1 MRKTKKQKKFI
12 DLDSTPTP
20 EPTLP
25 ILPFREDISFVPTVL
40 NPPKKSK
47 KSKKPP
53 TFDQTD
59 KSKKSISLNHL
70 ANFKIDDGDPFIS
83 SDEDVPQP
91 KQEFKFVQLKDK
103 SQYEYSSV
111 FNVGTKI
118 EDKSTREFIEQFV
131 INDYIN
137 IIKENFTEMSR
148 EDIIIKLF
156 LYNCD
161 VEKLLKDLYSEKEF
175 PFLTEESRQK
185 YMTQNIKSNKE
196 IEDDLHKL
204 FKTFPLLEEKELEG
218 LYFDHQ
224 MDLYQTKNYITANKL
239 TDLKVDY
246 NNPLSL
252 AANKVKVIDVNKE
265 KRKNEN
271 CHKSNNCYLNE
282 SQIDELMNSNFEQN
296 EQSERIDV
304 NEYKAIRAQLLRMA
318 TAAFSRKKQM
328 EGINYL
334 AKAKEYKFKIENQ
347 IRQNKIRSFINNN
360 VSYSKE
366 DNIVDLH
373 GLNLPEAKMIIEKKL
388 SAIIKDSSTLKVIT
402 GKGNHSENNIP
413 VLYPEILSW
422 LETKPFLKVKGDLS
436 KGYILVVS
444 T

>member
-1 MRKTKKQKKFI
+1 
-12 DLDSTPTP
+12 
-20 EPTLP
+20 
-25 ILPFREDISFVPTVL
+25 
-40 NPPKKSK
+40 
-47 KSKKPP
+47 
-53 TFDQTD
+53 
-59 KSKKSISLNHL
+59 
-70 ANFKIDDGDPFIS
+70 
-83 SDEDVPQP
+83 
-91 KQEFKFVQLKDK
+91 
-103 SQYEYSSV
+103 
-111 FNVGTKI
+111 
-118 EDKSTREFIEQFV
+118 
-131 INDYIN
+131 
-137 IIKENFTEMSR
+137 MSR
-148 EDIIIKLF
+148 EEIITKLF

-175 PFLTEESRQK
+175 PFLTEESKQK

-196 IEDDLHKL
+196 IEEDLHRL
-204 FKTFPLLEEKELEG
+204 FKTFPLLEEKELES

-265 KRKNEN
+265 KKKIEN
-271 CHKSNNCYLNE
+271 SKSSQCYLNE
-282 SQIDELMNSNFEQN
+282 SQIEALMNNNFEQN

-318 TAAFSRKKQM
+318 TAAFSRKKHM
-328 EGINYL
+328 EGYNFL

-347 IRQNKIRSFINNN
+347 IKRNKISSFVNNN

-388 SAIIKDSSTLKVIT
+388 SAMQKENSTLKVIT

-413 VLYPEILSW
+413 VLYPEIIAW
-422 LETKPFLKVKGDLS
+422 LDKKSFLKVKGELS
-436 KGYILVVS
+436 KGYILVIS

>member
-12 DLDSTPTP
+12 DLDTTPTP

-25 ILPFREDISFVPTVL
+25 ILPFREDLSFVPTVL
-40 NPPKKSK
+40 NPPKKNK

-53 TFDQTD
+53 TIDQTE
-59 KSKKSISLNHL
+59 KSKTTINLNHL

-91 KQEFKFVQLKDK
+91 KPEFKFVQLKDK

-111 FNVGTKI
+111 FNVGTTI

-148 EDIIIKLF
+148 VEIITKLF

-175 PFLTEESRQK
+175 PFLTEESKQK
-185 YMTQNIKSNKE
+185 YMTRNIKSNKE
-196 IEDDLHKL
+196 IEEDLHRL
-204 FKTFPLLEEKELEG
+204 FKTFPLLEEKELES
-218 LYFDHQ
+218 LYFNHQ

-265 KRKNEN
+265 KKKIEN
-271 CHKSNNCYLNE
+271 SKSSQCYLNE
-282 SQIDELMNSNFEQN
+282 SQIEALMNNNFEQN

-318 TAAFSRKKQM
+318 TAAFSRKKHM
-328 EGINYL
+328 EGYNFL

-347 IRQNKIRSFINNN
+347 IKRNKISSFVNNN

-388 SAIIKDSSTLKVIT
+388 SAMQKENSTLKVIT

-413 VLYPEILSW
+413 VLYPEIIAW
-422 LETKPFLKVKGDLS
+422 LDKKAFLKVKGELS
-436 KGYILVVS
+436 KGYILVIS